1 MSPDE
6 PVTVYKAWNPRQAHL
21 VCQVLANADI
31 EARVASDALEMALG
45 DVPFQQATSPVLV
58 HAADAERARA
68 VLAEFDAHLADRS
81 AEPRDGGTPF
91 CYHCGEAVAAG
102 QSPCPHC
109 GGELDLTE

>member
-81 AEPRDGGTPF
+81 SEPRDGAG
-91 CYHCGEAVAAG
+91 AVLLPLWRSRRQRPIALSAVRRRIG
-102 QSPCPHC
+102 
-109 GGELDLTE
+109 LD